1 MYIADGLIGF
11 GFGLLASG
19 LFFVG
24 LYATVRTAARVR
36 HPGALLAAS
45 AVVRVGLFLLAA
57 YFVLRL
63 GLASS
68 AGFLVAFPFVR
79 QVAISRL
86 RPRENE
92 LRSA

>member
-19 LFFVG
+19 LFFAG
-24 LYATVRTAARVR
+24 LYATVRAAARVR
-36 HPGALLAAS
+36 HPGALLAVS
-45 AVVRVGLFLLAA
+45 AVVRLGLFLLAA

-63 GLASS
+63 GLASGG
-68 AGFLVAFPFVR
+68 GFLVAFPIVR
-79 QVAISRL
+79 QLAISRL
-86 RPRENE
+86 RPRESG